1 MYFGRKSIR
10 TAPARPADREACLP
24 WQARFALRAPR
35 QREEREEA
43 EKAREPG
50 RARVARRAT
59 LPRELGHFAIVRR
72 LDEASGGRKSMQG
85 RVCGLFPRVNQIED

>member
-1 MYFGRKSIR
+1 MYCSRRSIR
-10 TAPARPADREACLP
+10 MAPARPVDREACLP

-35 QREEREEA
+35 QREERDEA

-59 LPRELGHFAIVRR
+59 LPREFGHFAIANRL
-72 LDEASGGRKSMQG
+72 LDEASGGRES
-85 RVCGLFPRVNQIED
+85 RDDPTSLWSFL